1 MPASRPL
8 RRARNALYWLS
19 WFHRWSGVAFC
30 LFFAVWFA
38 SGLVMV
44 FVPFPSLVDRDR
56 LAGAE
61 PLELSRLA
69 IDPASALAA
78 AGGGETLRL
87 VSITG
92 RPYYVAKRNAS
103 FSVIDGETGA
113 TGKPISAVKAEAIAA
128 GFGAARVLSVTGPF
142 DYDQWVVHNK
152 FDPWRPFYRLA
163 LEDAEGTVL
172 YVSART
178 GEVIQRTRATERRW
192 NWLGSVPHW
201 LYFTAL
207 RQSFRAWDRTV
218 WWLALAALA
227 SATVGTFLG
236 IYRTYQRV
244 ALKRPGWSPFRGWLR
259 WHHGLGLAA
268 AVFVLM
274 WIFSGWLSM
283 DHGRLFSRG
292 VPDARSTSIYAGQP
306 LQSALRGIPLTA
318 LSDLTGS
325 TEIAFHVVGGRP
337 VVVGRNASTSRVKV
351 LDEPVSGDVA
361 DTLAPEL
368 IANAAA
374 RAWPL
379 AADRQPPS
387 PGDALYR
394 EADAIPANALRFELA
409 HPKGA
414 ALYIDAETGRPLVLL
429 DSSRKAYAWVYLAL
443 HTTKFPGLV
452 ERPMLRRCLQIVLLL
467 LGLAFTLTGVILG
480 TKRLIASMPRT
491 KFLCMGT
498 TTQRS

>member
-1 MPASRPL
+1 MPASRPSGRTRSTL
-8 RRARNALYWLS
+8 QWLS
-19 WFHRWSGVAFC
+19 WFHRWSGVAFGL
-30 LFFAVWFA
+30 LFAIWFG

-61 PLELSRLA
+61 PLVLSRLA

-78 AGGGETLRL
+78 AGGGEALRL

-92 RPYYVAKRNAS
+92 HPYYVATRDAS
-103 FSVIDGETGA
+103 LSVIDGQTGA
-113 TGKPISAVKAEAIAA
+113 AAKPIDAVRAEAIAA
-128 GFGAARVLSVTGPF
+128 GFGGARVRSVTGPL

-163 LEDAEGTVL
+163 LDDAEGTVL
-172 YVSART
+172 YVSARS
-178 GEVIQRTRATERRW
+178 GEVVQRTRATERRW

-207 RQSFRAWDRTV
+207 RQSFTAWDRTV

-268 AVFVLM
+268 ALFVLM

-292 VPDARSTSIYAGQP
+292 VPDAQSMAVYAGRP
-306 LQSALRGIPLTA
+306 LQAALGGIPLTA
-318 LSDLTGS
+318 LSDLSGS
-325 TEIAFHVVGGRP
+325 TEIVFNAVGGHP
-337 VVVGRNASTSRVKV
+337 VAVGRSASGSRVKV
-351 LDEPVSGDVA
+351 LDEPVSSGLA
-361 DTLAPEL
+361 ETLPTEL
-368 IANAAA
+368 IASAAA
-374 RAWPL
+374 RAWAL
-379 AADRQPPS
+379 AADRQPLS
-387 PGDALYR
+387 PNDMLYR
-394 EADAIPANALRFELA
+394 ATDAIPANALRVELA

-429 DSSRKAYAWVYLAL
+429 DSSRKAYAWAYLAL

-452 ERPMLRRCLQIVLLL
+452 ERPILRRCLQIVPLL
-467 LGLAFTLTGVILG
+467 LGLAFTLTGVVLG
-480 TKRLIASMPRT
+480 AKRLLISMPKNAR
-491 KFLCMGT
+491 
-498 TTQRS
+498 QAD

>member
-8 RRARNALYWLS
+8 GRTRSALHWLS

-30 LFFAVWFA
+30 LAFAVWFA
-38 SGLVMV
+38 IGLVMV
-44 FVPFPSLVDRDR
+44 FVPFPALVDRDR

-61 PLELSRLA
+61 PLALSRLA
-69 IDPASALAA
+69 MDPASALAA
-78 AGGGETLRL
+78 AGGGEALRL
-87 VSITG
+87 VSISG
-92 RPYYVAKRNAS
+92 RPYYVATRNAS
-103 FSVIDGETGA
+103 LSVIDGESGTA
-113 TGKPISAVKAEAIAA
+113 AKPIDAVEAGAIAA
-128 GFGAARVLSVTGPF
+128 GFGEARVRSVTGPL

-172 YVSART
+172 YISART
-178 GEVIQRTRATERRW
+178 GEVVQRTRAAERRW

-207 RQSFRAWDRTV
+207 RQSFTAWDRTV

-227 SATVGTFLG
+227 SATAGTFLG

-244 ALKRPGWSPFRGWLR
+244 ALRRPGWSPFRGWLR

-268 AVFVLM
+268 ALFVLM

-292 VPDARSTSIYAGQP
+292 VPDARSVSVYAGQP
-306 LQSALRGIPLTA
+306 LQAALRGIPPTA
-318 LSDLTGS
+318 LSDLAGS
-325 TEIAFHVVGGRP
+325 TEIAFSVVGGRP
-337 VVVGRNASTSRVKV
+337 VAVGRNASASRVKV
-351 LDEPVSGDVA
+351 LDEPVSGDLA

-368 IANAAA
+368 IARAAA

-387 PGDALYR
+387 PSAALYR
-394 EADAIPANALRFELA
+394 AADAIPANSLRFDLA

-414 ALYIDAETGRPLVLL
+414 AIYIDAETGRPLVLL
-429 DSSRKAYAWVYLAL
+429 DSSRKAYAWAYLAL
-443 HTTKFPGLV
+443 HTTRFPGLV
-452 ERPMLRRCLQIVLLL
+452 ERPVLRRCLQMVTLL
-467 LGLAFTLTGVILG
+467 LGLAFTLTGVVVG
-480 TKRLIASMPRT
+480 TKRLLASMPKTNAR
-491 KFLCMGT
+491 KAG
-498 TTQRS
+498 